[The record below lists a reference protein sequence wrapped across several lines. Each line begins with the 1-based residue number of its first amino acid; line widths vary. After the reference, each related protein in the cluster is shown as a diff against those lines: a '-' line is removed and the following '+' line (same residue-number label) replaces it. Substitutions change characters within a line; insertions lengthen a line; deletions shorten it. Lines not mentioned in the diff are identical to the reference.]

1 MPTLVPGRTDDQSG
15 FTLLEMMVALLIIG
29 IATAMASVSAFG
41 DDGARTLRRDAQ
53 RLGQLFSVAQMQ
65 ARSTGRIIVWQHNQ
79 NGFAFEHL
87 PRPMLLPA
95 RLAARASQ
103 AVDAAQPPGEPALR
117 PRPWLSEGEVEVR
130 IQPAQALVFDGEWI
144 HDPVQIDLHA
154 HGQAVRLTLGVGGRF
169 VVQP

>member
-1 MPTLVPGRTDDQSG
+1 MLISAPGPTDSQSG

-41 DDGARTLRRDAQ
+41 DDDARSLRRDAQ

-65 ARSTGRIIVWQHNQ
+65 ARSTGQIIVWQHNQ
-79 NGFAFEHL
+79 NGFAFVHL

-103 AVDAAQPPGEPALR
+103 TADAAPLDGESVLR
-117 PRPWLSEGEVEVR
+117 PRPWLSEGAVEVR
-130 IQPAQALVFDGEWI
+130 IQPAQALIFDGEWI
-144 HDPVQIDLHA
+144 HDPVRIDLHA
-154 HGQAVRLTLGVGGRF
+154 HGQTARLSLGAGGRF